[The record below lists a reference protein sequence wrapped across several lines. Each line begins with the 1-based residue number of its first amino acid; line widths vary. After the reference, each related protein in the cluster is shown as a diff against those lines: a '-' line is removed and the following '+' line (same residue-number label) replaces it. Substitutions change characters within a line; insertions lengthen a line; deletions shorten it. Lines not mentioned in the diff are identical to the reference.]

1 MRPMT
6 ARLCALFPRL
16 DQGADSIDAA
26 RSGGSPR
33 WTAPKRSRAWS
44 FSPHRRCHRTTVG
57 LWVWLTAWRE
67 TGTLG
72 SVDLQEQRAEPRQ
85 RGQDAALLSVGNVAI
100 GANQDGSIGLNLE
113 EGMNCG
119 AMAQRNVCL

>member
-1 MRPMT
+1 MRSVGGAEVLRHRPDGS
-6 ARLCALFPRL
+6 RLVWLKVAMDCAQEESRL
-16 DQGADSIDAA
+16 VI
-26 RSGGSPR
+26 
-33 WTAPKRSRAWS
+33 
-44 FSPHRRCHRTTVG
+44 FPHRRCHRTTVG
-57 LWVWLTAWRE
+57 LWVWLTAWRG